1 MHLPPEAWGPFF
13 WHTMH
18 IAALGYSLKPSYAEK
33 KAAKDFFESLKILI
47 PCSICRE
54 HYQEHFEKH
63 PISPYLDSR
72 QDLFKWTVLLHNEVN
87 KMLGKKEYT
96 ETQAISYYSR
106 LGERG
111 RSPVWTP
118 DDFAQ
123 ADWAAR
129 IQGVAIGA
137 GLASVV
143 IGVIYYMQNE

>member
-13 WHTMH
+13 WHTIH
-18 IAALGYSLKPSYAEK
+18 ITALGYPSKPSFAEK
-33 KAAKDFFESLKILI
+33 KAAKEFFESLKFLI
-47 PCSICRE
+47 PCPICKE
-54 HYQEHFEKH
+54 HYKEHFEKH
-63 PISPYLDSR
+63 PITPYLDTR
-72 QDLFKWTVLLHNEVN
+72 QDLFRWTVILHNEVN
-87 KMLGKKEYT
+87 KMLGKKEFT
-96 ETQAISYYSR
+96 ETQSIQFYSR

-118 DDFAQ
+118 DDFAE

-137 GLASVV
+137 GLASIA

>member
-18 IAALGYSLKPSYAEK
+18 IAALGYSSKASYAEK
-33 KAAKDFFESLKILI
+33 KAAKDFFESLKVLI

-63 PISPYLDSR
+63 PITPYLDSR
-72 QDLFKWTVLLHNEVN
+72 QDLFKWTVILHNEVN

-96 ETQAISYYSR
+96 ETQAIEYYSR

-118 DDFAQ
+118 DDFAE

-137 GLASVV
+137 GLATVV
-143 IGVIYYMQNE
+143 IGVIYYMSNE